1 MNADKRR
8 LKRIGLSVFIGVN
21 RRLKM
26 PFSDFFSR
34 LLEDGFRGDRARCCF
49 LMKVAHFGHCEISD
63 VPVSP
68 RLSGSILQSCKAL
81 RPEALRPPLQARS
94 VRRVP

>member
-26 PFSDFFSR
+26 PFSDFFSS
-34 LLEDGFRGDRARCCF
+34 LL
-49 LMKVAHFGHCEISD
+49 ISD
-63 VPVSP
+63 WGADAEVHRRRGSRVEGHAGEQFSKSPWPPAGYIAWLYSP
-68 RLSGSILQSCKAL
+68 RTRFPTGPA
-81 RPEALRPPLQARS
+81 
-94 VRRVP
+94 V

>member
-26 PFSDFFSR
+26 PFSDFFSS
-34 LLEDGFRGDRARCCF
+34 LLGRGLGRAG
-49 LMKVAHFGHCEISD
+49 LGEA
-63 VPVSP
+63 
-68 RLSGSILQSCKAL
+68 LSGSGLAESASTRHWCASNNGTVYL
-81 RPEALRPPLQARS
+81 Y
-94 VRRVP
+94 